1 MFEEWP
7 ELHQEKIELTVDKWV
22 KDLISVTRKKKT
34 VTASPV
40 LRGKA
45 LGFFI
50 PQTVMKKAAGRC
62 EHSPRLLSANDSA
75 EPQPSPQTTQME
87 SSLLL
92 NSMEKTGTPLR
103 KDGNIHFETW
113 QLS

>member
-1 MFEEWP
+1 MFGEWP
-7 ELHQEKIELTVDKWV
+7 ELHQEKIEPTVDKWA
-22 KDLISVTRKKKT
+22 KDLNSVTRKKKR

-62 EHSPRLLSANDSA
+62 EHSPRLLSADNAKSGRGRQASA
-75 EPQPSPQTTQME
+75 ISTDH
-87 SSLLL
+87 
-92 NSMEKTGTPLR
+92 R
-103 KDGNIHFETW
+103 
-113 QLS
+113 